1 MGLRRV
7 CAFARV
13 SLSVASLC
21 ATLSGCAGHSDG
33 ISGATASLR
42 ATLSDLTHPTTAEDA
57 RRSREDAIIAQA
69 IAAHE
74 MRNP

>member
-7 CAFARV
+7 RAFARV
-13 SLSVASLC
+13 SLCVA
-21 ATLSGCAGHSDG
+21 ATALSGCAGHPDG
-33 ISGATASLR
+33 VAGATASLR
-42 ATLSDLTHPTTAEDA
+42 ATLADLTYPTSIEDA
-57 RRSREDAIIAQA
+57 QRAREDAIVAQA